1 MASRSFQ
8 SITYRWSEGLYKVW
22 DETLVTDEAQWFA
35 LVNVAEDYEHP
46 LTYQGETYITGWLY
60 AVGKAPL
67 IPPSPGVTSCT
78 FSLVEGSGQ
87 YNNAAFDPDAI
98 GQPPMSWQ
106 RYGDTDYILY
116 NSAIG
121 SRYYYCFDADYN
133 FANSNDFFAALEN
146 GEITPFNT
154 KLTADVYIK
163 GVSEPDIWVKFNS
176 QHLNYD
182 EIPAELVRCIFD
194 ESAPVWSQTDLVFAY
209 QDTKTE
215 DDLVVVNTSDWS
227 VHREG
232 IYALGSEYEG
242 SWILMRDA
250 IKSNTTD
257 SQAAIGW
264 NNYEVKPPEI
274 SLLIQFAYEETSDY
288 IYRVVI
294 PRQNI
299 TSLSSITVSPIG
311 GSKKGE
317 PPFLTEII
325 IHLQAP
331 SDSILPDEQKYP
343 EGTNADGTESGIYTP
358 DTFDP
363 SVFEDGAAAGFDGTN
378 VLTKTYAVNEATL
391 ENIGQKLW
399 SQSYFDVLKIQS
411 NPIQNIISVKWLP
424 FSQSG
429 TSESIMVGDV
439 DFEVNGDT
447 IPSMKRFQVGTGIKW
462 TGIFDSFLDFAPY
475 TVIKIYLPYV
485 GMAQLDPSLIYN
497 RELKVFYVV
506 DMITGDCMA
515 QIEGDSV
522 PILNLKGR
530 IGVDIPLTSSDRVQT
545 ELKSISNTINTAA
558 SVAGSIMKDD
568 YVGAVSKGA
577 TGALSIAGMEV
588 TSQRSG
594 SVSSACGAFEN
605 RTVFLQIEQP
615 LLAWP
620 DGDSKGY
627 GHVRGYPC
635 HKYLQLKDLTGYVEV
650 DNTTDI
656 NIAMTSEENRML
668 EQLLTGGIYI

>member
-1 MASRSFQ
+1 MAAVKSFNTIVNNKNVHYNWGVRTTFTTNKTDWLELCLVKSGEYFEYDGTTYYTGELYLVGRPAAITPSPEITNASNEMVWEETPGTYGEWCYPPYGRTITWYSRSGYVY
-8 SITYRWSEGLYKVW
+8 S
-22 DETLVTDEAQWFA
+22 
-35 LVNVAEDYEHP
+35 
-46 LTYQGETYITGWLY
+46 
-60 AVGKAPL
+60 
-67 IPPSPGVTSCT
+67 
-78 FSLVEGSGQ
+78 GSGLGTCI
-87 YNNAAFDPDAI
+87 YYPYDAAYTYES
-98 GQPPMSWQ
+98 M
-106 RYGDTDYILY
+106 
-116 NSAIG
+116 
-121 SRYYYCFDADYN
+121 AD
-133 FANSNDFFAALEN
+133 
-146 GEITPFNT
+146 FNT
-154 KLTADVYIK
+154 ALDNGAIEQLKTKLQADVYIK
-163 GVSEPDIWVKFNS
+163 GATEPDIWVKFTGFN
-176 QHLNYD
+176 LNYD
-182 EIPAELVRCIFD
+182 EIPAELVRCILD
-194 ESAPVWSQTDLVFAY
+194 ESAPVWSQSDLQFAY

-215 DDLVVVNTSDWS
+215 EETVVVDTTDWS

-232 IYALGSEYEG
+232 IYSLGSEYEG

-264 NNYEVKPPEI
+264 NSYEVKPPEI
-274 SLLIQFAYEETSDY
+274 SLLIQFAYEDTSDY

-299 TSLSSITVSPIG
+299 SSSADISVSPID

-317 PPFLTEII
+317 PPFLTDII
-325 IHLQAP
+325 IHMQAP

-363 SVFEDGAAAGFDGTN
+363 SVFTTGAAEGFDGTN

-424 FSQSG
+424 FAQSG

-447 IPSMKRFQVGTGIKW
+447 IPSMKRFQVGSAVIWSGM
-462 TGIFDSFLDFAPY
+462 FDSFLDFAPY

-485 GMAQLDPSLIYN
+485 GMTQLDPSLIYN
-497 RELKVFYVV
+497 RELKVFYVI

-515 QIEGDSV
+515 QIEGDGV

-530 IGVDIPLTSSDRVQT
+530 VGVDIPLTSSDRVQT
-545 ELKSISNTINTAA
+545 ELKSISNTINTAGA
-558 SVAGSIMKDD
+558 VAGSIMKED
-568 YVGAVSKGA
+568 YIGAVTKGA
-577 TGALSIAGMEV
+577 SGALSIAGMEV

-620 DGDSKGY
+620 DGDSRGY